1 MRSPWKV
8 LTGRGRAF
16 AVLGLV
22 VAVAGVLLGYE
33 DVTRIGLVLL
43 ALPLLALLLVP
54 RRTPKVRVL
63 RDVEP
68 VRLSPEERGTVTAHF
83 TNVGRRSTPVYL
95 AEERLDPQLG
105 ERPRFVLPR
114 LVPGE
119 EKRLRYTVRSRHR
132 GAYHLGPVLLR
143 QRDPFGL
150 TFLTLQLSSTAEVLV
165 LPRLHLLGEG
175 RVRGTSRGSEGE
187 MPQMVA
193 LHGEDDV
200 SIRNWRQG
208 DELRRVHWPATAHR
222 GELMVR
228 QEDRPARRRALLVLD
243 SRDGAHP
250 GSGVRTSYEWAVSA
264 LASVARHLVADGFVV
279 HLLTDTTLRE
289 GTTDHPV
296 DLDVALTALARV
308 QPDKEARLDRLAAA
322 AAPFTTGGVLVI
334 AAVVADDEESL
345 RTLAAIRQPGSRAMA
360 FVLDPLRFGGGRS
373 RRSDRDATRE
383 TDRRGRRRP
392 GAGAGAEEGIG
403 GAGAPGAETAQHREL
418 APTAVLAD
426 AGWQSVVVG
435 PQTEI
440 PQAWASL
447 TATGG
452 LVGAP
457 R

>member
-150 TFLTLQLSSTAEVLV
+150 TFLTLQLSSRSEVLV
-165 LPRLHLLGEG
+165 LPRTHHLGEG

-200 SIRNWRQG
+200 SIRTYRDG

-228 QEDRPARRRALLVLD
+228 QEDRPARRRAVLLLD
-243 SRDGAHP
+243 SRAGAHP
-250 GSGVRTSYEWAVSA
+250 GKGVRSSYEWAVSA
-264 LASVARHLVADGFVV
+264 IASVALHLAPQGFVI
-279 HLLTDTTLRE
+279 HLLTDSTLRE
-289 GTTDHPV
+289 GSADHPV
-296 DLDVALTALARV
+296 ELDPALTVLARATPE
-308 QPDKEARLDRLAAA
+308 PDARLDRLAAA
-322 AAPFTTGGVLVI
+322 AAPFAAGGVLVI
-334 AAVVADDEESL
+334 AAVVAHDGEDL
-345 RTLAAIRQPGSRAMA
+345 RALATIRQPGSRALA
-360 FVLDPLRFGGGRS
+360 FVLDPSRFGRTT
-373 RRSDRDATRE
+373 RDGEEA
-383 TDRRGRRRP
+383 
-392 GAGAGAEEGIG
+392 AG
-403 GAGAPGAETAQHREL
+403 
-418 APTAVLAD
+418 VLAQ
-426 AGWQSVVVG
+426 AGWRTVRCG
-435 PQTEI
+435 PHTGI
-440 PQAWASL
+440 PQAWAALGEGSQ
-447 TATGG
+447 
-452 LVGAP
+452 VGRSA
-457 R
+457 